1 MRMSSYF
8 FAIQTLPGGHGKIGG
23 SCPHTSWS
31 QKASLTRKA
40 RFTCEELDGLLKKLS
55 AYAVTLFA
63 QVGLIGSDVSL
74 RGTGMSP
81 EDLAI
86 ETLGKLVRG
95 ELNYHRTKGRLDSYL
110 ATVMRNDF
118 IDLLRL
124 KAHET
129 SVALDAENGETVGE
143 HPLSAQPDCP
153 PVQLDPFSAV
163 LEREYKEKVFALV
176 KGESGLEEMAYAIL
190 EVNAIKPQEIAGVLK
205 TDATDIQNRKKK
217 MRRRLAEFVSRRVD

>member
-1 MRMSSYF
+1 MAKSGAVARILTG
-8 FAIQTLPGGHGKIGG
+8 AE
-23 SCPHTSWS
+23 
-31 QKASLTRKA
+31 KASLTRKA
-40 RFTCEELDGLLKKLS
+40 RFTCEELDGLLKKLT
-55 AYAVTLFA
+55 AYAITLFA
-63 QVGLIGSDVSL
+63 EQAGLRGSDVSL
-74 RGTGMSP
+74 SGTGMSP

-118 IDLLRL
+118 IDMLRL

-129 SVALDAENGETVGE
+129 SVALDAEDRETVAD
-143 HPLSAQPDCP
+143 HPLSGQPDCQ
-153 PVQLDPFSAV
+153 PVQLDPFSAA

-190 EVNAIKPQEIAGVLK
+190 ELNAIKPQEIAGLLK

-217 MRRRLAEFVSRRVD
+217 MRRRLAEYVGRRVD